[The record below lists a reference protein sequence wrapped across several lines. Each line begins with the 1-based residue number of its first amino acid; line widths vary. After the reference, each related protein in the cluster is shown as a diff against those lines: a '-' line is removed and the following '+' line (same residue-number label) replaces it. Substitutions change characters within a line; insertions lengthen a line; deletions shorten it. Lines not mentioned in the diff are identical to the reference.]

1 MDPVVVS
8 AAFALAKELVPLVLK
23 DLAKSGRL
31 REQISEAELTVALYR
46 AMDERDQLSK
56 QKTGQAG
63 GAGNGTL

>member
-46 AMDERDQLSK
+46 AMDERDRLSK
-56 QKTGQAG
+56 QGAGQAG